1 MFFANFVFVVS
12 HLKIHPA
19 VHLNNSNAKMSLQT
33 KRKVYE
39 KFTSFSYSYVL
50 TRVKQNIS

>member
-50 TRVKQNIS
+50 TRVKQNIR